1 MNTGSGGRGFL
12 KRQWKK
18 LTISV
23 VILLEVLAIALVA
36 TYAWVETV
44 SSIKIINATDTTGTI
59 DTYVFTEAMIGGQGG
74 TIDLAKYFKQSGGMH
89 LAPASSADGKTLYFP
104 KANMTSGYNVYRKG
118 NVSDKN
124 TSYMSV
130 TFKLK
135 ADTNAD
141 FFFTEVPT
149 FSALGSDIRISV
161 TSRTEGSAADPET
174 NIYAL
179 SASTDAVVN
188 ATDGATGATTVN
200 KLENHIKGNNKT
212 RLFAV
217 GTSETKIVTINV
229 WLQKKPSA
237 NTDLSN
243 NMSQAVTITNFGIT
257 SDLTPRRVTL
267 LPTDEWDKSNV
278 TEYFY
283 AWCWGGGT
291 NVADR
296 LYSITKDPETEHYCF
311 DYNGKYDHTL
321 FIRSGSSNLT
331 TESFSGSSNPN
342 WTNGT
347 IWNKTEDTMIPDDP
361 IDPTYIIETISGS
374 STHDPSHDTASD
386 SSNYTNAKLSTGSW
400 NDPATVKLAFV
411 NDQTTDWGTLTA
423 TSYVGTSTN
432 SHVIE
437 STHGTAHADTVHAWP
452 GKELKLTAAAKTDY
466 AFVGWYNNADGIDNN
481 DDKRLLSASATFTID
496 APSAPT
502 EVTYY
507 AKFKEVRTL
516 TIHKYLDGVNSA
528 VEAGTITLDGSQSA
542 ATVVN
547 VSKTV
552 DKGTSVS
559 FSATANT
566 GFTLSGIYTTADG
579 STIADSP
586 VTLDENTDYYAR
598 FTTNKWDVTAAAAG
612 SGGEVKAG
620 AAAKGTTSTAE
631 DIKYNSNVTLEATP
645 YGNYEFVGWYDNS
658 SCTGNALSTDA
669 SYSYK
674 LQTDADVTV
683 YAKFKEVHIYLTG
696 YINGGDVSGTDN
708 AFTYDTSTGKFKLS
722 YKFTGDS
729 VQYVTIYDGNKAYH
743 PGSSNAGSGTP
754 ATQYNE
760 HISGND
766 SNNPVP
772 YFKWKVDA
780 CKGTTVNFTWD
791 HSNKKLSWS
800 IISREL
806 YLDVTNWGYSDAK
819 YSIWV
824 NNDND
829 FTVMTKVSNTLYKA
843 TITNASSK
851 IVFVRMNGTTSADS
865 WGYKWHQTAD
875 LDLDATKDKFK
886 ITNYSYGSWSLS

>member
-1 MNTGSGGRGFL
+1 M
-12 KRQWKK
+12 
-18 LTISV
+18 
-23 VILLEVLAIALVA
+23 
-36 TYAWVETV
+36 
-44 SSIKIINATDTTGTI
+44 
-59 DTYVFTEAMIGGQGG
+59 
-74 TIDLAKYFKQSGGMH
+74 
-89 LAPASSADGKTLYFP
+89 
-104 KANMTSGYNVYRKG
+104 
-118 NVSDKN
+118 
-124 TSYMSV
+124 
-130 TFKLK
+130 
-135 ADTNAD
+135 
-141 FFFTEVPT
+141 
-149 FSALGSDIRISV
+149 
-161 TSRTEGSAADPET
+161 
-174 NIYAL
+174 
-179 SASTDAVVN
+179 
-188 ATDGATGATTVN
+188 
-200 KLENHIKGNNKT
+200 
-212 RLFAV
+212 
-217 GTSETKIVTINV
+217 
-229 WLQKKPSA
+229 
-237 NTDLSN
+237 
-243 NMSQAVTITNFGIT
+243 
-257 SDLTPRRVTL
+257 
-267 LPTDEWDKSNV
+267 
-278 TEYFY
+278 
-283 AWCWGGGT
+283 
-291 NVADR
+291 
-296 LYSITKDPETEHYCF
+296 
-311 DYNGKYDHTL
+311 
-321 FIRSGSSNLT
+321 
-331 TESFSGSSNPN
+331 
-342 WTNGT
+342 
-347 IWNKTEDTMIPDDP
+347 
-361 IDPTYIIETISGS
+361 
-374 STHDPSHDTASD
+374 
-386 SSNYTNAKLSTGSW
+386 STGSW

-423 TSYVGTSTN
+423 TSYVGTNTS

-452 GKELKLTAAAKTDY
+452 GKKIKLTAAAKTDY

-481 DDKRLLSASATFTID
+481 DDKRLLSASATFTTD

-516 TIHKYLDGVNSA
+516 TIHKYVDGSNSA
-528 VEAGTITLDGSQSA
+528 VAAGTITLDGSQSA
-542 ATVVN
+542 ATVLS

-566 GFTLSGIYTTADG
+566 GYTLSGIYTTADG
-579 STIADSP
+579 NTIADSP

-598 FTTNKWDVTAAAAG
+598 FTTNKWDVTAAATG

-658 SCTGNALSTDA
+658 SCTGDALSTNA

-674 LQTDADVTV
+674 LQTDSNVTV

-696 YINGGDVSGTDN
+696 FINGGDVSGTDN

-766 SNNPVP
+766 SNNPGP
-772 YFKWKVDA
+772 YFKWKVGA

-800 IISREL
+800 ITSREL

-824 NNDND
+824 NDD
-829 FTVMTKVSNTLYKA
+829 SAFTVMTKVSSTLYKV
-843 TITNASSK
+843 TITNTSSK
-851 IVFVRMNGTTSADS
+851 IIFVRMDGTTNADS
-865 WGYKWHQTAD
+865 WDYRWNQTAD
-875 LDLDATKDKFK
+875 VNLDATKDKFK
-886 ITNYSYGSWSLS
+886 ITDYSYGSWSLS

>member
-44 SSIKIINATDTTGTI
+44 SSIKITNETGTTGTI

-104 KANMTSGYNVYRKG
+104 KANMASGYNVYRKG

-141 FFFTEVPT
+141 FFFTEVPA

-161 TSRTEGSAADPET
+161 TSQTEGSAADPVT
-174 NIYAL
+174 GIYAL
-179 SASTDAVVN
+179 DSGTDDVVNSTD
-188 ATDGATGATTVN
+188 GQTGATTVK
-200 KLENHIKGNNKT
+200 KLSNHIKGKNKT

-217 GTSETKIVTINV
+217 GSSETKIVTINV

-237 NTDLSN
+237 NTDLSD
-243 NMSQAVTITNFGIT
+243 NMSQAITITNFGIT

-296 LYSITKDPETEHYCF
+296 LYPITKDPETEHYSF

-321 FIRSGSSNLT
+321 FIRSPKDNLT
-331 TESFSGSSNPN
+331 TENMSSSWNT
-342 WTNGT
+342 TN
-347 IWNKTEDTMIPDDP
+347 IWNKTEDTKIPDDP
-361 IDPTYIIETISGS
+361 IDPTYIIETISGG
-374 STHDPSHDTASD
+374 SHDND
-386 SSNYTNAKLSTGSW
+386 LNANKSTGSW
-400 NDPATVKLAFV
+400 HDPATVKLAFV

-423 TSYVGTSTN
+423 TSYVGTNTS

-452 GKELKLTAAAKTDY
+452 GKKIKLTAAAKTDY

-481 DDKRLLSASATFTID
+481 DDKRLLSASATFTTD

-516 TIHKYLDGVNSA
+516 TIHKYVDGSNSA
-528 VEAGTITLDGSQSA
+528 VAAGTITLDGSQSA

-566 GFTLSGIYTTADG
+566 GYTLSGIYTTADG
-579 STIADSP
+579 NTIADSP

-620 AAAKGTTSTAE
+620 AAAKGTISTAE

-658 SCTGNALSTDA
+658 SCTGDALSTNA

-674 LQTDADVTV
+674 LQTDSNVTV

-696 YINGGDVSGTDN
+696 FINGGDVSGTDN

-766 SNNPVP
+766 SNNPGP
-772 YFKWKVDA
+772 YYKWKVDA
-780 CKGTTVNFTWD
+780 CKGATVAFTWD
-791 HSNKKLSWS
+791 HSNKQLSWS
-800 IISREL
+800 ITSREL

-824 NNDND
+824 NNDNG
-829 FTVMTKVSNTLYKA
+829 FTVMTKVTNTLYKA
-843 TITNASSK
+843 TITNTSSK
-851 IVFVRMNGTTSADS
+851 IIFVRMNGTTSADS
-865 WGYKWHQTAD
+865 WNYKWDQTDD

>member
-44 SSIKIINATDTTGTI
+44 SSIKITNETGTTGTI

-104 KANMTSGYNVYRKG
+104 KANMASGYNVYRKG

-141 FFFTEVPT
+141 FFFTEVPD

-161 TSRTEGSAADPET
+161 TSQTEGSAADPVT
-174 NIYAL
+174 GIYAL
-179 SASTDAVVN
+179 DSSTDDVVN
-188 ATDGATGATTVN
+188 STDGQTGATTVK
-200 KLENHIKGNNKT
+200 KLSNHIKGKNKT

-217 GTSETKIVTINV
+217 GSSETKIVTINV
-229 WLQKKPSA
+229 WLQKKPLA
-237 NTDLSN
+237 NTDLSD
-243 NMSQAVTITNFGIT
+243 NMSQAITITNFGIT

-296 LYSITKDPETEHYCF
+296 LYPITKDPETEHYSF

-321 FIRSGSSNLT
+321 FIRSPKDNLT
-331 TESFSGSSNPN
+331 TENMSSSWNT
-342 WTNGT
+342 TN
-347 IWNKTEDTMIPDDP
+347 IWNKTEDTKIPDDP
-361 IDPTYIIETISGS
+361 IDPTYIIETISGG
-374 STHDPSHDTASD
+374 SHDND
-386 SSNYTNAKLSTGSW
+386 LNANKSTGSW
-400 NDPATVKLAFV
+400 HDPATVKLAFV

-423 TSYVGTSTN
+423 TSYVGTNTS

-452 GKELKLTAAAKTDY
+452 GKKIKLTAAAKTDY

-481 DDKRLLSASATFTID
+481 DDKRLLSASANFTTD

-516 TIHKYLDGVNSA
+516 TIHKYVDGSNSA
-528 VEAGTITLDGSQSA
+528 VAAGTITLDGSQSA

-566 GFTLSGIYTTADG
+566 GYTLSGIYTTADG
-579 STIADSP
+579 NTIADSP
-586 VTLDENTDYYAR
+586 VSLDENTDYYAR
-598 FTTNKWDVTAAAAG
+598 FTTNKWDVTAAATG

-620 AAAKGTTSTAE
+620 AAAKGTISTAE

-674 LQTDADVTV
+674 LQTDSNVTV

-696 YINGGDVSGTDN
+696 FINGGDVSGTDN

-766 SNNPVP
+766 SNNPGP
-772 YFKWKVDA
+772 YYKWKVDA
-780 CKGTTVNFTWD
+780 CKGATVAFTWD
-791 HSNKKLSWS
+791 HSNKQLSWS
-800 IISREL
+800 ITSREL

-824 NNDND
+824 NDD
-829 FTVMTKVSNTLYKA
+829 SAFTVMTKVSSTLYKV
-843 TITNASSK
+843 TITNTSSK
-851 IVFVRMNGTTSADS
+851 IIFVRMKGTTNADS
-865 WGYKWHQTAD
+865 WDYRWNQTDD